1 MSPGNQGNTAHAA
14 TGTAA
19 DLLTSIW
26 TALDGDPAQ
35 VDRVEFT
42 GSRGLKSAFPV
53 SDLAAASFGAAGLAL
68 ATLTHQIS
76 SPGDPPARV
85 RVDRELASG
94 WFYLPIGPSIPIN
107 SVPHGAAPG
116 AQPWMTEFRTAD
128 DRWLRV
134 QMVFPRL
141 RRRVIEALRA
151 QETAESVA
159 AAIQLLKAE
168 EAEQML
174 IDAGAAVAVSRSL
187 QEWRDHPQGRAVAAE
202 PIVAIEER
210 GEPRRRWTPTP
221 GRPLAG
227 LKVLDLTR
235 VVAGPMA
242 TRFLAACGAEVLRLE
257 APGSDESDTVLAAG
271 TDLVLGKRWAYLDI
285 GSAEGRARFLDLLAD
300 ADVLVH
306 GYRPG
311 AIDRLVSPAERQ
323 AAQPGLVE
331 VAFNAYGWTGPWA
344 QRRGFDSLV
353 QYSSGLADET
363 QRWALEDPDSRV
375 PINALGK
382 LVPADRPRHLPVEAI
397 DFATGYQVAAAAIAG
412 LTRLLKTGRGSVSRL
427 SLARTA
433 ALLADAGRNAG
444 EPELTL
450 PLTGPVEDRVYT
462 TPHGPVRRLRFPVD
476 VAGAPLFWER
486 PYEPVGSS
494 APRWTTTAGSP

>member
-1 MSPGNQGNTAHAA
+1 MSHDGQGSV
-14 TGTAA
+14 TGIGVE
-19 DLLTSIW
+19 LLTSIW
-26 TALDGDPAQ
+26 TALGGDPAD
-35 VDRVEFT
+35 VDRVSFT
-42 GSRGLKSAFPV
+42 GERGLKSAFPV

-68 ATLTHQIS
+68 AALADHA
-76 SPGDPPARV
+76 SPAGDVPARV
-85 RVDRELASG
+85 RVDRELATG
-94 WFYLPIGPSIPIN
+94 WFYLPIGPSIPVN
-107 SVPHGAAPG
+107 PVPHGATPG
-116 AQPWMTEFRTAD
+116 AQPWMTEFPTAD

-141 RRRVIEALRA
+141 RRRVVEALGA

-159 AAIQLLKAE
+159 AAIRLLKAE

-187 QEWRDHPQGRAVAAE
+187 HEWRDHPQGRAVAAE

-210 GEPRRRWTPTP
+210 GEPRRRWAPTL

-227 LKVLDLTR
+227 VKVLDLTR
-235 VVAGPMA
+235 VVAGPIA

-257 APGSDESDTVLAAG
+257 APGSDESNTVLAEG

-285 GSAEGRARFLDLLAD
+285 ASSKGRARFLELLAE

-311 AIDRLVSPAERQ
+311 AIDSLVSPAERE

-331 VAFNAYGWTGPWA
+331 VVFNAYGWTGPWA

-375 PINALGK
+375 PINALGTF
-382 LVPADRPRHLPVEAI
+382 VAADRPRHLPVEAI

-412 LTRLLKTGRGSVSRL
+412 LSRLLKAGRGSVSRL

-433 ALLADAGRNAG
+433 ALLADAGRNPG

-450 PLTGPVEDRVYT
+450 PLTGPLEDRTYT

-476 VAGAPLFWER
+476 VDGAPLFWER

-494 APRWTTTAGSP
+494 APCWNGAELR

>member
-1 MSPGNQGNTAHAA
+1 MA
-14 TGTAA
+14 TG
-19 DLLTSIW
+19 LLSQIW
-26 TALDGDPAQ
+26 TALGGDP
-35 VDRVEFT
+35 VEVNRVEIT
-42 GSRGLKSAFPV
+42 GERALKSAFPV
-53 SDLAAASFGAAGLAL
+53 TDLAAASFGAAGLAIAAL
-68 ATLTHQIS
+68 VDTVESAGS
-76 SPGDPPARV
+76 ARARV

-94 WFYLPIGPSIPIN
+94 WFYLPIGPSIPVN
-107 SVPHGAAPG
+107 PVPRGATPG

-141 RRRVIEALRA
+141 RRRAVEALGA

-159 AAIQLLKAE
+159 AAIRLLKAE

-174 IDAGAAVAVSRSL
+174 VDAGAAVAVSRSL
-187 QEWRDHPQGRAVAAE
+187 QEWRDHPQGRAVAVE

-210 GEPRRRWTPTP
+210 GEPRRRWIPTP

-227 LKVLDLTR
+227 LRVLDLTR

-257 APGSDESDTVLAAG
+257 APGSDESITPLGAG

-285 GSAEGRARFLDLLAD
+285 ASTAGRARFLELLAD
-300 ADVLVH
+300 SDVLVH

-311 AIDRLVSPAERQ
+311 AIDRLVPPDERA

-331 VAFNAYGWTGPWA
+331 VALNAYGWTGPWA
-344 QRRGFDSLV
+344 ARRGFDTLV

-363 QRWALEDPDSRV
+363 QRWALEDPDNRI
-375 PINALGK
+375 PIYALGEF
-382 LVPADRPRHLPVEAI
+382 VSADRPRHLPVEAI
-397 DFATGYQVAAAAIAG
+397 DFSTGYQAVAAVIAG
-412 LTRLLKTGRGSVSRL
+412 LTRLVTTGRGSVSRL

-433 ALLADAGRNAG
+433 TLLTDAGRATD
-444 EPELTL
+444 EPVLTL
-450 PLTGPVEDRVYT
+450 PLTGPLEDLVYA
-462 TPHGPVRRLRFPVD
+462 TPHGPVRRLRFPVTVD
-476 VAGAPLFWER
+476 GTPLFWER

-494 APRWTTTAGSP
+494 APDWTTADLP

>member
-1 MSPGNQGNTAHAA
+1 M
-14 TGTAA
+14 
-19 DLLTSIW
+19 
-26 TALDGDPAQ
+26 
-35 VDRVEFT
+35 FT
-42 GSRGLKSAFPV
+42 GERGLKSAFAV

-68 ATLTHQIS
+68 AALADQV
-76 SPGDPPARV
+76 SPANAVPARV

-94 WFYLPIGPSIPIN
+94 WFYLPIGPSIPMN
-107 SVPHGAAPG
+107 PAPQSATPG

-141 RRRVIEALRA
+141 RRRVVEALGV

-159 AAIQLLKAE
+159 AAIRLLKAE
-168 EAEQML
+168 EAEQVL

-187 QEWRDHPQGRAVAAE
+187 KEWRDHPQGRAVAAE
-202 PIVAIEER
+202 PIVAIEE
-210 GEPRRRWTPTP
+210 GGVPRRRWTPTP

-227 LKVLDLTR
+227 VKVLDLTR

-257 APGSDESDTVLAAG
+257 APGSDESNTVLAAG
-271 TDLVLGKRWAYLDI
+271 TDLVLGKRWAFLDMA
-285 GSAEGRARFLDLLAD
+285 SPDGRARFLELLAE

-311 AIDRLVSPAERQ
+311 AIDRLVSPAERA

-331 VAFNAYGWTGPWA
+331 VVFNAYGWTGPWA

-363 QRWALEDPDSRV
+363 QRWALEDPDNRV

-382 LVPADRPRHLPVEAI
+382 LVAADRPRHLPVEAV
-397 DFATGYQVAAAAIAG
+397 DFATGYQVAAAATAG
-412 LTRLLKTGRGSVSRL
+412 LTRLLTTGRGSVSRL

-433 ALLADAGRNAG
+433 ALLADAGRNPG

-450 PLTGPVEDRVYT
+450 PLTRPLEDRIYT
-462 TPHGPVRRLRFPVD
+462 SPHGPVRRLRFPVEVD
-476 VAGAPLFWER
+476 GAPLFWER

-494 APRWTTTAGSP
+494 APRWTTG